1 MNKLDE
7 EQKKWVVNPEYKTYH
22 TAALRL
28 WIKILLKE
36 KGE

>member
-1 MNKLDE
+1 MKTKVTSHKTSEALD
-7 EQKKWVVNPEYKTYH
+7 